1 MISRIFPSKLQQ
13 IHLISVSGHCTHFMF
28 KICQTVASTRINCQ
42 FNESCGSY
50 LLACFLLFGP
60 TVLRTRPNPA
70 KTGRRRALDR
80 VDQRAR
86 AGGDMAGMLLFETC
100 KDAASWHASMIM
112 MMITN
117 DFPRFHAI
125 IMINMNGKL
134 GPSSF

>member
-1 MISRIFPSKLQQ
+1 
-13 IHLISVSGHCTHFMF
+13 MF
-28 KICQTVASTRINCQ
+28 KICQNVAGTRIICQ
-42 FNESCGSY
+42 FHESCGSY
-50 LLACFLLFGP
+50 LLAGYCYLAQLFSGLGQTQP
-60 TVLRTRPNPA
+60 KLAGGEHWTVRTSA
-70 KTGRRRALDR
+70 R
-80 VDQRAR
+80 VR

>member
-1 MISRIFPSKLQQ
+1 MISLNFPSKLRQ
-13 IHLISVSGHCTHFMF
+13 IYLLPVSGQNLSNCCRY
-28 KICQTVASTRINCQ
+28 KDNLSISRILWIKS
-42 FNESCGSY
+42 FGG
-50 LLACFLLFGP
+50 FLLFGP
-60 TVLRTRPNPA
+60 SVLRARPNPA

-80 VDQRAR
+80 VHQRAR